1 MLKSEDQIRNSLL
14 VVENHGERS
23 TCTNQASK
31 RQNNQQNPNFGT
43 NVLFLQNDVDCQNTV
58 HYNMQYQKNLMSKVE
73 KSGQNSQNR

>member
-1 MLKSEDQIRNSLL
+1 MLKLEDQIRNSLL

-43 NVLFLQNDVDCQNTV
+43 NVLFLQNDVNCQLDINTV
-58 HYNMQYQKNLMSKVE
+58 HYDMQYQKNLMSK
-73 KSGQNSQNR
+73 SGKKWSK